1 MPRLDGQ
8 ILSRRDLMARVG
20 RVEQIGGVRRVR
32 IAEGPGDGVEL
43 AEFRTGTGF
52 DFAVALSRGMD
63 IPEASWRG
71 QSLCWHG
78 APGMA
83 APQAYDPEG
92 LEWLR
97 VFFGGLLATCGL
109 SYAGAPGKDGTASL
123 GLHGRYTSLVAEG
136 TSVEGRWE
144 GDDYVMTARGRM
156 REAKVFFE
164 KLVLT
169 RTVTAKL
176 GEPRLC
182 IEDVVENEGHAPA
195 EHMIVYHCNFGYPLL
210 SDQTRI
216 FAPSRERKPVA
227 PGMPMEDWDRFLPP
241 TAGFKEWVYY
251 HTMDPAADGT
261 VTARLEN
268 AKSGMKAYL
277 KYDAKT
283 LPKFVQWKM
292 CGQGEYVLGLE
303 PANCGVE
310 GRAKERE
317 RGTLQV
323 LQPGESRRYRLEFG
337 IANAE

>member
-1 MPRLDGQ
+1 MPRLGGQ
-8 ILSRRDLMARVG
+8 PISRRDLMARVG
-20 RVEQIGGVRRVR
+20 RIEQIGGVRRVR
-32 IAEGPGDGVEL
+32 LAEGPGAGVEL

-78 APGMA
+78 APGLA

-97 VFFGGLLATCGL
+97 LFYGGLLTTCGL
-109 SYAGAPGKDGTASL
+109 SYAGAPCEDGGAKL

-136 TSVEGRWE
+136 TSVEGHWE

-169 RTVTAKL
+169 RTISAKL
-176 GEPRLC
+176 GEPRLR

-195 EHMIVYHCNFGYPLL
+195 EHMILYHCNFGYPLL
-210 SDQTRI
+210 SEQTRLV
-216 FAPSRERKPVA
+216 APSRERKAVVPGTAVA
-227 PGMPMEDWDRFLPP
+227 DWDRFLPP
-241 TAGFKEWVYY
+241 TGGFAERVYY
-251 HTMDPAADGT
+251 HAMDPAADGT
-261 VTARLEN
+261 VTVRLEN
-268 AKSGMKAYL
+268 AANGMKAYL
-277 KYDAKT
+277 AYDAKA
-283 LPKFVQWKM
+283 LPRFIQWKM
-292 CGQGEYVLGLE
+292 CGEGEYVLGLE

-323 LQPGESRRYRLEFG
+323 LQPGESRRYTLELG
-337 IANAE
+337 VEA